1 MKYTMETD
9 DSKEFI
15 QHYNG
20 PILYHS
26 IWEFQKYLR
35 DQWKYNDPESKAW
48 EQAAYTLGTILTDNG
63 INMEE
68 DYTDE
73 KSTERGNK
81 TH

>member
-20 PILYHS
+20 PALYRS
-26 IWEFQKYLR
+26 VWEFQKYLR
-35 DQWKYNDPESKAW
+35 DQWKYKDPESKAW
-48 EQAAYTLGTILTDNG
+48 AQAEQELASILIDNG

-68 DYTDE
+68 DY
-73 KSTERGNK
+73 K
-81 TH
+81 